1 MNKHVLKPILVLF
14 ILCFTVAAAVSITN
28 YFTADKVAA
37 QDAAKVTDNIALLLP
52 GTTENVKTECDAFT
66 YYECTGSDAAALG
79 RVYLINARGYG
90 GPISL
95 MVGIKPDGTVAG
107 ISIVSSSETPGMGKK
122 AENPDFYGQFSNK
135 NVDMFTVIKGEAKT
149 DDQISAISGATI
161 TSRAIT
167 DAVNTVLTHFNGG
180 GK

>member
-1 MNKHVLKPILVLF
+1 
-14 ILCFTVAAAVSITN
+14 
-28 YFTADKVAA
+28 
-37 QDAAKVTDNIALLLP
+37 
-52 GTTENVKTECDAFT
+52 
-66 YYECTGSDAAALG
+66 
-79 RVYLINARGYG
+79 
-90 GPISL
+90 
-95 MVGIKPDGTVAG
+95 VAG